1 MFRKM
6 DPDSINNLSRQNKQ
20 LVSLGY
26 KPEDEVIVQV
36 EEDTKQA
43 ARNAGYNVTVLYSN
57 DSVDVQLEQVR
68 NARESGIKGIIIN
81 LVTPESAPAILEA
94 AGNMKV
100 IFLAHVPADMSI
112 LNKNAI
118 YIGADQKQ
126 AGRLQGEWLA
136 KHFKGRGMN
145 EFRYIFLQGVK
156 LPISRE
162 RTEAVFQTLAENG
175 VEAIPAIP
183 PIIAYDERA
192 QAREQL
198 IPILRSGVK
207 FDAIISNDD
216 NMALGAIE
224 ALEEVGMNPAKTVVV
239 GIGATE
245 PALQALVDGKLDF
258 TAYQNRKKRAA
269 ATIKAMDN
277 MLNGRSYDAGIEALV
292 SKENPYAMIYPYE
305 PVTRYQIPADLI
317 LSF

>member
-6 DPDSINNLSRQNKQ
+6 DPDSINNPSRQDKQ

-43 ARNAGYNVTVLYSN
+43 GGNAGYNVTVLYSD

-68 NARESGIKGIIIN
+68 NARERGIRGIIIN
-81 LVTPESAPAILEA
+81 LVTPESAPEILEA

-118 YIGADQKQ
+118 YIGADQVQ
-126 AGRLQGEWLA
+126 AGELQGEWLA
-136 KHFKGRGMN
+136 NHFKNRGKN

-156 LPISRE
+156 MPISQE
-162 RTEAVFQTLAENG
+162 RTQAVFRTLAEKGIN
-175 VEAIPAIP
+175 AIPAIP
-183 PIIAYDERA
+183 PIFANDERA
-192 QAREQL
+192 LAKAQL
-198 IPILRSGVK
+198 IPILKSGVK

-239 GIGATE
+239 GIGASE
-245 PALQALVDGKLDF
+245 PAMRAIVDGKLDF

-277 MLNGRSYDAGIEALV
+277 MLNARPYDAGIEALV
-292 SKENPYAMIYPYE
+292 SKEDPYAMIYPYE

-317 LSF
+317 LAF